1 MSEPT
6 FFPTPAAFRRWLE
19 ANHQKATE
27 LLVGFYKVGSGH
39 PSITWPQSVDE
50 ALCFGW
56 IDGVRKRIDDI
67 SYTIRFTPRKRTSTW
82 SAVNIRK
89 VEELKS
95 KGLMR
100 PAGLAAYEARTAAR
114 SAIYSYEKAPAVLS
128 PSEEKQFRRDRK
140 AWTWF
145 QSQAPSY
152 QRVAIHWVVNAKK
165 SETRARRLE
174 LLIVDSSEGRRL
186 AAYTLKPRKD
196 A

>member
-1 MSEPT
+1 MQMSEPT
-6 FFPTPAAFRRWLE
+6 FFPTPIAFRRWLQ

-27 LLVGFYKVGSGH
+27 LLVGFYRVGSGH

-56 IDGVRKRIDDI
+56 IDGVRKRIDDV
-67 SYTIRFTPRKRTSTW
+67 SYSIRFTPRKRESTW

-95 KGLMR
+95 KGLMQ
-100 PAGLAAYEARTAAR
+100 PAGLAAYAARSASR
-114 SAIYSYEKAPAVLS
+114 SAIYSYEKAPAALS

-152 QRVAIHWVVNAKK
+152 QRVAIHWVASAKR
-165 SETRARRLE
+165 SETRVRRLA
-174 LLIVDSSEGRRL
+174 LLIADSSEGRKL
-186 AAYTLKPRKD
+186 AAYSY
-196 A
+196 